1 MNTLETLQALRQEI
15 LNDCIVH
22 DIDLLDTDFRN
33 EYQNENDAVLV
44 CVEVIDEY
52 IEREKQNQN
61 QS

>member
-22 DIDLLDTDFRN
+22 DNDLLDTDFRN

-52 IEREKQNQN
+52 IEREKQNQKP
-61 QS
+61 Q